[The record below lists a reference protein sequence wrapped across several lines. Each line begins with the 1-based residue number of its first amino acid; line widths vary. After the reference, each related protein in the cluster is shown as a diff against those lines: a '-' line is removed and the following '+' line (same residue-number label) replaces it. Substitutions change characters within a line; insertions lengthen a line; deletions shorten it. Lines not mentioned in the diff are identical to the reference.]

1 MNDGLKRGEGD
12 HINWYSPTKKG
23 WSAIFYQVLTTL
35 VGSQSGPPA
44 EVSGHLP
51 GQMASAL
58 RSNDEDSP
66 NKGRSQTT
74 KKHTDAFCMVR
85 VNYC

>member
-1 MNDGLKRGEGD
+1 MNDGLKRGKGD
-12 HINWYSPTKKG
+12 HINWYSPAEKG
-23 WSAIFYQVLTTL
+23 WSAIFYQVFTML

-51 GQMASAL
+51 GQMASTL
-58 RSNDEDSP
+58 RSNDEHSP
-66 NKGRSQTT
+66 NKGGSQTT
-74 KKHTDAFCMVR
+74 KKDSDTFCTVR